1 MLIWGKRDEK
11 KQKKEAVVYVEAG
24 EVLETV
30 AQDIDED

>member
-1 MLIWGKRDEK
+1 MLIWSKRAEK
-11 KQKKEAVVYVEAG
+11 EQKKDVVYVEAG

>member
-1 MLIWGKRDEK
+1 MLIWSKRAEK
-11 KQKKEAVVYVEAG
+11 KQKKDVVYVEAG